1 MSEIWT
7 AVREEPSKHDDD
19 PFIIFNVLDEGT
31 NETHEEQLYKSALPL
46 MMELGSISPVMAFA
60 LMLHPYPWRF
70 RKAGDFI
77 YVDDDP
83 SVGVGDYHPIDQEAT
98 Q

>member
-7 AVREEPSKHDDD
+7 AVREEPTEHDDD
-19 PFIIFNVLDEGT
+19 PFIVFEVLDKGT
-31 NETHEEQLYKSALPL
+31 GETREEQLYKSALPL

-60 LMLHPYPWRF
+60 LMLYPYPWHF

>member
-7 AVREEPSKHDDD
+7 AVKEEPSKHDDD
-19 PFIIFNVLDEGT
+19 PFIVFEVLDKGT
-31 NETHEEQLYKSALPL
+31 GETREEQLYKSALPL
-46 MMELGSISPVMAFA
+46 MMELSSMSPVMAFA
-60 LMLHPYPWRF
+60 LMMQPYPWCF

-83 SVGVGDYHPIDQEAT
+83 FVDVKDQHRAT
-98 Q
+98 